1 MSTQITTAF
10 VNQFSAN
17 VQMLSQQMGSLLR
30 NAVDVESVNGEK
42 AFFDQVG
49 SSAAVKKTSR
59 HADTPLVE
67 TPHTRRMV
75 TMSDYEW
82 ADLID
87 EQDKVRLLI
96 DPTSTYGR
104 AAAAAMGRA
113 MDDEIIAAA
122 LGTAKT
128 GKDGGTDTA
137 LPAGQ
142 KIAHGSAGLTIAK
155 LVSAKELLDAASVDP
170 SIPRH
175 IVVSPKQISDLL
187 NNTTVTSS
195 DFNTVK
201 ALAQGEINSFVGFN
215 FIVSNRL
222 TTDSNSD
229 RQVIAFAQDGLKVG
243 MGKEPMAKIDERAD
257 KSYATQV
264 YYCQTLGATRMEEE
278 KVVEIACN
286 EQETYKWLLFIPHKE
301 LILELH
307 QLR

>member
-30 NAVDVESVNGEK
+30 DAVDVESVNGEK

-49 SSAAVKKTSR
+49 SAAAVKKTSR
-59 HADTPLVE
+59 HADTPLID
-67 TPHTRRMV
+67 TPHSRRMV
-75 TMSDYEW
+75 TMSDFQY

-87 EQDKVRLLI
+87 DQDKIRLLI

-113 MDDEIIAAA
+113 MDDEIITAA
-122 LGTAKT
+122 LGTALT
-128 GKDGGTDTA
+128 GKDGSTSTA
-137 LPAGQ
+137 LPSAQ
-142 KIAHGSAGLTIAK
+142 KIAHGSAGLTVAK
-155 LVSAKELLDAASVDP
+155 LLSAKEILDAGSVDP

-187 NNTTVTSS
+187 NTTTVTSA

-201 ALAQGEINSFVGFN
+201 ALAQGQINSFVGFN

-222 TTDSNSD
+222 NTDANSD
-229 RQVIAFAQDGLKVG
+229 RQVIAFASDGIKVA
-243 MGKEPMAKIDERAD
+243 MGQEPTAKIEERAD
-257 KSYATQV
+257 KSYATQI
-264 YYCQTLGATRMEEE
+264 YYSQTMGATRMEEA

-286 EQETYKWLLFIPHKE
+286 E
-301 LILELH
+301 
-307 QLR
+307 

>member
-30 NAVDVESVNGEK
+30 NAVDTESVNGEK

-49 SSAAVKKTSR
+49 QAAAVLRTSR
-59 HADTPLVE
+59 HQDTPLVD

-75 TMSDYEW
+75 TMSDYEY

-87 EQDKVRLLI
+87 DSDKVRLLV
-96 DPTSTYGR
+96 DPTSTYSR

-113 MDDEIIAAA
+113 MDDVIITAA
-122 LGTAKT
+122 LGTSQT
-128 GKDGGTDTA
+128 GKDGSTSTT

-175 IVVSPKQISDLL
+175 IIVSPKQISDLL

-201 ALAQGEINSFVGFN
+201 ALAQGEISSFVGFN

-222 TTDSNSD
+222 NTDSNSD
-229 RQVIAFAQDGLKVG
+229 RQVIAFAQDGIKLAV
-243 MGKEPMAKIDERAD
+243 GKEPAARIDERAD
-257 KSYATQV
+257 KSYSTQV
-264 YYCQTLGATRMEEE
+264 YYCQTIGATRMEEE

-286 EQETYKWLLFIPHKE
+286 E
-301 LILELH
+301 
-307 QLR
+307 

>member
-49 SSAAVKKTSR
+49 SAAAVKKTSR
-59 HADTPLVE
+59 HADTPLID
-67 TPHTRRMV
+67 TPHSRRMV
-75 TMSDYEW
+75 TMSDFQY

-87 EQDKVRLLI
+87 DQDRVRLLI

-113 MDDEIIAAA
+113 MDDEIITAA
-122 LGTAKT
+122 LGTALT
-128 GKDGGTDTA
+128 GKDGSTSTA
-137 LPAGQ
+137 LPSGQ
-142 KIAHGSAGLTIAK
+142 KIAVASAGLTIAK
-155 LVSAKELLDAASVDP
+155 LVSAKEILDAASVDP

-201 ALAQGEINSFVGFN
+201 ALAQGEINTFVGFN

-222 TTDSNSD
+222 TTDGSGD
-229 RQVIAFAQDGLKVG
+229 RQVIAFASDGIKVA
-243 MGKEPMAKIDERAD
+243 MGKEPTAKIEERAD
-257 KSYATQV
+257 KSYATQI
-264 YYCQTLGATRMEEE
+264 YYCQTMGATRMEEA
-278 KVVEIACN
+278 KVVEIACS
-286 EQETYKWLLFIPHKE
+286 E
-301 LILELH
+301 
-307 QLR
+307 

>member
-30 NAVDVESVNGEK
+30 NAVDTESVNGEK

-49 SSAAVKKTSR
+49 QAAAVLRTSR

-75 TMSDYEW
+75 TMSDYEY

-87 EQDKVRLLI
+87 DSDKVRLLV
-96 DPTSTYGR
+96 DPTSTYSR

-113 MDDEIIAAA
+113 MDDVIITAA
-122 LGTAKT
+122 LGTSQT
-128 GKDGGTDTA
+128 GKDGSTSTA

-175 IVVSPKQISDLL
+175 IIVSPKQISDLL
-187 NNTTVTSS
+187 NNTTVTSA

-222 TTDSNSD
+222 NTDTNSD
-229 RQVIAFAQDGLKVG
+229 RQVIAFAQDGLKLAV
-243 MGKEPMAKIDERAD
+243 GKEPAARIDERAD
-257 KSYATQV
+257 KSYSTQV
-264 YYCQTLGATRMEEE
+264 YYCQTIGATRMEEA

-286 EQETYKWLLFIPHKE
+286 E
-301 LILELH
+301 
-307 QLR
+307 